1 VKNLTPAKMT
11 MLMFVVIGLLVAAYV
26 AKTLFAVDD
35 RPAVRNIP
43 MPLSELEPG
52 TRITQNHIGLG
63 PWPESEITSDMLLSE
78 RAILGRIVKEKLKP
92 GRPIL
97 ANQLYQ
103 FGERPPLRVAEGMR
117 AVTVDIE
124 DSAAAVGGL
133 IRPGQYVD
141 VHWTIEPVQDDPRLA
156 QGMTLTL
163 FRGVQ
168 VLAVHRQYSQVSGDA
183 AAMPTTT
190 GVTLELTPEQAT
202 VAILAREK
210 GTITLTYNPDGK
222 GTGVVDVPDE
232 NRATF
237 YEILGMNPPEEAKE
251 EPPFTSEIYRG
262 TARQTM
268 QFRDGRLI
276 RSGSSGSGRPQRA
289 GSNPSAPNSSSAQDQ
304 PSPQKQG
311 QPRTSASPG
320 VPPAPLPVTQ
330 SPSGRRAPST

>member
-35 RPAVRNIP
+35 RPAIRRIP
-43 MPLSELEPG
+43 MPLSQLEPG

-63 PWPESEITSDMLLSE
+63 PWPEREITSDMLLSE
-78 RAILGRIVKEKLKP
+78 RAILGRIVKQKLKP

-97 ANQLYQ
+97 ADQLYQ
-103 FGERPPLRVAEGMR
+103 FGERPPLQVAEGMR
-117 AVTVDIE
+117 AVTVQIE

-141 VHWTIEPVQDDPRLA
+141 VHWTVEPVRDDPRLA

-168 VLAVHRQYSQVSGDA
+168 VLAVHSQYTQVPNSDLPV
-183 AAMPTTT
+183 MPTTT

-276 RSGSSGSGRPQRA
+276 RGDRSRVSRPQRSGTSPPSDGPPA
-289 GSNPSAPNSSSAQDQ
+289 GRKAVTT
-304 PSPQKQG
+304 
-311 QPRTSASPG
+311 PR
-320 VPPAPLPVTQ
+320 VPPAPRPVTAA
-330 SPSGRRAPST
+330 PSLKRAPST